1 MKKFEGLKSTLIILT
16 LISVVCDT
24 MLLPFFP
31 QFFLEKF
38 GISSSFHVG
47 AYIAACCFTVM
58 SAFPLWAKLAKRV
71 HELPLW
77 VITQFIAGSLG
88 IACYFITDISL
99 FWLLTQCM
107 FVFKASYLLI
117 YPFVL
122 RMEEKDQ
129 HLGIVGLF
137 SVLMHFGGIGGALIG
152 GAILDNFNPSNLFLL
167 MAIGDFVQVFICLYL
182 KKKLN
187 VSWQIL
193 PAQPPTDKRQ
203 KLPSFILPIGLLSLL
218 VYFSLFLATPYF
230 ALYWQQISK
239 IESDVLA
246 GFIYAIPAWVAL
258 YCLYLNQRSV
268 VMKDQHHKS
277 IALALIIAA
286 CGLCLQGT
294 SQWYLLLFGRCL
306 LGYGMFIVTLKIEV
320 LLFAESEPEHY
331 AEDFAKVH
339 FMQNLGVIAASFTV
353 GSLVSTQNYH
363 LPFFVA
369 ASGLLVTFLLV
380 YFIYLRPNRVDIKTV
395 EPSL

>member
-1 MKKFEGLKSTLIILT
+1 
-16 LISVVCDT
+16 
-24 MLLPFFP
+24 
-31 QFFLEKF
+31 
-38 GISSSFHVG
+38 
-47 AYIAACCFTVM
+47 M

-137 SVLMHFGGIGGALIG
+137 SVLMHFGSIGGALIG

-230 ALYWQQISK
+230 ALYWQQISQ

-306 LGYGMFIVTLKIEV
+306 LGYGMFIVTVKLEV